1 MSVIGFGFVF
11 GLAARNAG
19 YSVIEASAMSV
30 FAFAGAAQ
38 FAAVGYVAA
47 GLPWAP
53 IVVLTFF
60 LNARHLLYSASLAP
74 RLRGVPPARRAAMA
88 HVLTDEAF
96 ALAAAHF
103 HRLGRVDLP
112 GYWIGAILGVFI
124 PWNLATLAGVL
135 LGGAIPDPS
144 VFGLD
149 VVFPAAMAGLAV
161 GLTTGRRELVAAG
174 AGGGD
179 RDRPVARGGT
189 GAGDRGRRAPRAAG
203 RDGHSGGGRSRAGG
217 LRRDRAGRRPG
228 RSARGGRGTPA
239 GRNGGGLEST
249 GARRAARR
257 PGDRPV
263 TTQLVLL
270 ALLMAA
276 VTYPS
281 RALPILAPGIE
292 RLPPRALLY
301 LRLVGPAVLASLAAS
316 NTLVAT
322 AADGTPGLHLGIEAA
337 GVLACLALVAW
348 RRNLLLGLIV
358 AMGLVALARLAGV
371 A

>member
-1 MSVIGFGFVF
+1 VRGDPPAALRAARRQLLLDTAGIAVSVIGFGFVF

-174 AGGGD
+174 AGGGIGIALSLAMG
-179 RDRPVARGGT
+179 PALGIV
-189 GAGDRGRRAPRAAG
+189 
-203 RDGHSGGGRSRAGG
+203 AGG
-217 LRRDRAGRRPG
+217 LLGPLAGMAIPAGGGHAPADSDVTGRAVDLDGALAEVEALPPG
-228 RSARGGRGTPA
+228 GTPA
-239 GRNGGGLEST
+239 
-249 GARRAARR
+249 A
-257 PGDRPV
+257 
-263 TTQLVLL
+263 
-270 ALLMAA
+270 
-276 VTYPS
+276 S
-281 RALPILAPGIE
+281 RAPARGEPPAGPGIG
-292 RLPPRALLY
+292 R
-301 LRLVGPAVLASLAAS
+301 
-316 NTLVAT
+316 
-322 AADGTPGLHLGIEAA
+322 
-337 GVLACLALVAW
+337 
-348 RRNLLLGLIV
+348 
-358 AMGLVALARLAGV
+358 
-371 A
+371 